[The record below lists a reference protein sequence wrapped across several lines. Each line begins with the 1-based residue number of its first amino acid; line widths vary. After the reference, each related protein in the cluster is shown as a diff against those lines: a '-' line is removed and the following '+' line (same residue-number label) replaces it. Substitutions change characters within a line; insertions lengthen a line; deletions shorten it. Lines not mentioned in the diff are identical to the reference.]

1 MIDFPIGELFD
12 EVRSTE
18 WIERHFHPNG
28 LRCPNCQSE
37 RRRNFRQLRHFLA
50 YRCLDCTRYYTV
62 LSGTV
67 FEKSQ
72 QAPSTL
78 VLLIRGIAKG
88 ESSSQLSRELD
99 ISRKRVGV
107 LRQEIQE
114 NLFEALPREPMM
126 GNTFEADEI
135 YQNAGEK
142 K

>member
-12 EVRSTE
+12 EVRSRE
-18 WIERHFHPNG
+18 WIERHVHPNG